1 MSAFTA
7 EVIRASAIRARNVVW
22 VSFGVLGLLSN
33 AWVPRIPEIKQAL
46 HLTNSQFGTALIG
59 GPAGAAIGAQIV
71 GRLIH
76 AYGSKWISRFCGL
89 EMAIGIALL
98 ASAHSF
104 IALMV
109 ALFVQGIGYG
119 GLDNALNTQAVA
131 IENHL
136 DRKYMSGFHGA
147 WSVGALVAVVV
158 GGSLSR
164 VITPHA
170 NILGVAI
177 FAFIIFI
184 PAIQFLLP
192 NELDG
197 HAGTGENTSNKVA
210 LFERKTMILWAI
222 GLALMGCLIPEAA
235 ASDWG
240 GILLHEHMGIATG
253 LDSTAFGA
261 FGIAM
266 IIGRFSGDHLM
277 MKYGAER
284 VVKIGGYVGGVV
296 LGGAIALA
304 VPLSSWNSTVAL
316 VIVDAGFVIAGLG
329 IGPMVP
335 AFISAT
341 GKIPGIAPSV
351 AIARVGIIGIFS
363 YFIGPVVTGNLAD
376 LINLPVAM
384 TFPCL
389 VLIAAGFL
397 SRTVRPSKSRAS

>member
-1 MSAFTA
+1 MSSLTPDT
-7 EVIRASAIRARNVVW
+7 IRSSAIRARNVVW
-22 VSFGVLGLLSN
+22 LSFGVLGLLSN

-46 HLTNSQFGTALIG
+46 GLTNSQFGIALIG
-59 GPAGAAIGAQIV
+59 GPAGAAIGAQVV

-76 AYGSKWISRFCGL
+76 AYGSKWISLVCGL
-89 EMAIGIALL
+89 EMAIGIAVL
-98 ASAHSF
+98 ANAHSLPT
-104 IALMV
+104 LML
-109 ALFVQGIGYG
+109 ALFLQGVGYG

-131 IENHL
+131 IETHL

-147 WSVGALVAVVV
+147 WSVGALVAVIV

-164 VITPHA
+164 VISPHT
-170 NILGVAI
+170 NILAVAI
-177 FAFIIFI
+177 VAFIIYL

-192 NELDG
+192 GSLDG
-197 HAGTGENTSNKVA
+197 HAGSGESVSNKVP

-222 GLALMGCLIPEAA
+222 GVALMGCLIPEAA

-240 GILLHEHMGIATG
+240 GILLHEHMKIATG

-266 IIGRFSGDHLM
+266 IVGRFSGDHLM
-277 MKYGAER
+277 MKFGAER
-284 VVKIGGYVGGVV
+284 VVKIGGYIGGAV
-296 LGGAIALA
+296 LGAAIAVA

-316 VIVDAGFVIAGLG
+316 VIVDAGFIVAGLG

-389 VLIAAGFL
+389 ALIAAGFL
-397 SRTVRPSKSRAS
+397 SRTVRPSKSALN

>member
-1 MSAFTA
+1 MNSLSQEA
-7 EVIRASAIRARNVVW
+7 IRASAIRARNVVW
-22 VSFGVLGLLSN
+22 LSFGVLGLLSN

-46 HLTNSQFGTALIG
+46 HLSNSQFGFALIG
-59 GPAGAAIGAQIV
+59 GPAGAAIGAQVV

-76 AYGSKWISRFCGL
+76 AYGSKWISLFCGL
-89 EMAIGIALL
+89 EMALGIGLL
-98 ASAHSF
+98 ASAHSLYTLM
-104 IALMV
+104 IALF
-109 ALFVQGIGYG
+109 AQGVGYG

-131 IENHL
+131 IETHL

-147 WSVGALVAVVV
+147 WSVGALVAVIV

-164 VITPHA
+164 VISPHA
-170 NILGVAI
+170 NILAVAVV
-177 FAFIIFI
+177 AFVIYI
-184 PAIQFLLP
+184 PSIQFLLP

-197 HAGTGENTSNKVA
+197 HAGTDENARNKVP
-210 LFERKTMILWAI
+210 LFERKTLILWAI
-222 GLALMGCLIPEAA
+222 GIALMGCLIPEAA

-266 IIGRFSGDHLM
+266 IVGRFSGDYLM
-277 MKYGAER
+277 MRFGAER
-284 VVKIGGYVGGVV
+284 VVKIGGYVGGLV
-296 LGGAIALA
+296 LGGAIAIA
-304 VPLSSWNSTVAL
+304 VPVSSWNSTVAL

-351 AIARVGIIGIFS
+351 AIARVGIIGILS
-363 YFIGPVVTGNLAD
+363 YFVGPVVTGNLAD

-397 SRTVRPSKSRAS
+397 SRTVRPSKATTN